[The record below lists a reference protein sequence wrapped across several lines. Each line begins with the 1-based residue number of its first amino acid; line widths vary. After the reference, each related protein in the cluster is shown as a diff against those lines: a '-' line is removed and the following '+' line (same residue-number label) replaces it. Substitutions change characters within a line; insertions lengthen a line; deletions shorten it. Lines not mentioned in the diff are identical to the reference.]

1 MKGRARHKE
10 GGAAG
15 KIHEWDTG
23 APEVEQAEDKKE
35 TFKKGGRAEHKHGGK
50 VKGCEA
56 RKHGGRAARRAEGGK
71 VRSVAK
77 KTDYPELDKEG
88 DKGGKNMRDLKPTAW
103 PTKTDTGRP

>member
-1 MKGRARHKE
+1 MKGRTKHKD

-15 KIHEWDTG
+15 KIHEWDQG

-35 TFKKGGRAEHKHGGK
+35 TFKKGGRTEHKSGGK
-50 VKGCEA
+50 VKGEKA
-56 RKHGGRAARRAEGGK
+56 RKHGGRSCRAEGGK

-88 DKGGKNMRDLKPTAW
+88 DKGGKNERDLKPTVW